1 MFRIGFKL
9 SSNSHNRIYKI
20 KKNGYSKIYSNIKR
34 RDINQPCINNARLCN
49 EIKIISSQSRAEY
62 SSEGPKSEKS
72 RAGRGVFLAL
82 GSITLGTIGILTLAK
97 NNPEIRKT
105 LEEWIPGTDHTIK
118 IIFQEDGS
126 YLDKILES
134 INDFKQSIM
143 VTIFGDEKATNVN
156 DKSLKVADTSD
167 VKKGQTTK
175 KISIT
180 NEFNEYK
187 PPKPIFE
194 PLIDRKQ
201 PPVNE
206 PYAEIRQSKKNEEK
220 IQVVVDKPAQPAKK
234 IPDDLKQTNLVELEK
249 HCVEAAAKAINAYHE
264 AISAIKNYNIDVI
277 KVIDDSGAPANVSS
291 PIWQRLKEATEKRK
305 RAVKLAETN
314 AIDAVQSLKQ
324 LAKVIDDPELDSL
337 PAMKSNARRNVKK
350 LISDIDDAKEKYE
363 NEDRAANVTE
373 NYWNKVKAARENFN
387 EELQILFP
395 NINIHDKRFSVNE
408 ELFDLFVL
416 YMYNK
421 VIHLQTELQKLETI
435 GNNKLRMALK
445 SSGDL
450 TTDEKINELVRGETK
465 NEKRF
470 LQDEFDRKLL
480 AERKLFEEELRRQ
493 LKLQAQINADH
504 MKETIETK
512 EREMQRILNRSLGE
526 QLEVESNKYK
536 AQLAAIVGRLRGLD
550 EALKLRLS
558 EEKGACDAQVLWA
571 ACQALSRAI
580 RVSSP
585 GTSSDESIRPLEAE
599 IKAVAK
605 VAPKDDALVQAS
617 LAAIPEEAV
626 KRGVFPEDVLRKRF
640 LKVEHMARRLALVP
654 EEGASL
660 PIYLLSY
667 LQNFLL
673 IKSVNPIPK
682 GEIED
687 QPIDIS
693 KLDTYDILNRARYWL
708 DRGDFKMA
716 LRYMNLLKGAPKAIA
731 KDWMNETKILLETQQ
746 AIDTL
751 IAYAGAIGLVFLGS
765 GDSTKKA
772 QN

>member
-9 SSNSHNRIYKI
+9 SSNPHNRIYKI
-20 KKNGYSKIYSNIKR
+20 KKNGYSKIYSSIKC

-49 EIKIISSQSRAEY
+49 GIKIMSSQSRAEY
-62 SSEGPKSEKS
+62 SSDSPKSEKS
-72 RAGRGVFLAL
+72 RAGRGAFLAL

-97 NNPEIRKT
+97 NNSDVRKT

-134 INDFKQSIM
+134 INDLKQSIM
-143 VTIFGDEKATNVN
+143 VTIFGDEKATNVD
-156 DKSLKVADTSD
+156 DKSLKTADTSS
-167 VKKGQTTK
+167 VKKA
-175 KISIT
+175 
-180 NEFNEYK
+180 
-187 PPKPIFE
+187 PKPIFE

-206 PYAEIRQSKKNEEK
+206 PHAEIRQSKKNEEK
-220 IQVVVDKPAQPAKK
+220 IQVVVDKPAQPTKK
-234 IPDDLKQTNLVELEK
+234 IPDDLKPANIVELEK
-249 HCVEAAAKAINAYHE
+249 HCVEAAAKAINAYQE
-264 AISAIKNYNIDVI
+264 AISAIKNYNLDVI
-277 KVIDDSGAPANVSS
+277 KVIDVSGSPANVSS

-305 RAVKLAETN
+305 RAVKLAEDN
-314 AIDAVQSLKQ
+314 AIEAVQSLKQ
-324 LAKVIDDPELDSL
+324 LTKVIDDPELDAL

-373 NYWNKVKAARENFN
+373 TYWNKVKAARENFN

-395 NINIHDKRFSVNE
+395 NINIHDKHFSVNE

-450 TTDEKINELVRGETK
+450 TTDEKIHELIRGETK
-465 NEKRF
+465 NEKRL

-512 EREMQRILNRSLGE
+512 EREMQRIFNRSLGE

-580 RVSSP
+580 KVSSP
-585 GTSSDESIRPLEAE
+585 GTYSDESIRPLEAE

-626 KRGVFPEDVLRKRF
+626 KRGVFPEDMLRKRF

-708 DRGDFKMA
+708 DRGDFKMT

-731 KDWMNETKILLETQQ
+731 KDWINETRILLETQQ